1 MLFVFWGQNGLV
13 SLKKRSLIVI
23 AVVILIVAIV
33 LSSFVYLN
41 SQKTYSGSVESLTI
55 GLFPNELNALIY
67 VADNQQYFRDNGLAI
82 TIKNYSSVLNAVN
95 GAINGEVNIATA
107 SEFVL
112 VGDALTDKNILT
124 FTTIDKVDQ
133 SLIIGLKEKGIS
145 NIQDLAGK
153 KIGVFKGSV
162 NEFYLGRFL
171 ELHNMNINQ
180 VTLVD
185 ASAKLVDFLR
195 NGTVDAV
202 ITGQPNINT
211 LENLFGNQITEFPAQ
226 SEQSAYYNAL
236 CTNSW
241 ATAHPELIKRFLNS
255 LSQAEQY
262 IINNP
267 YYVKTIIQNRLN
279 YTSQYIADIWHNHR
293 FSLSLDQ
300 SLLLAMR
307 DEAQWL
313 ISNHL
318 TNATAV
324 PKFLDYV
331 YLDGLISVEP
341 GAVNIID

>member
-1 MLFVFWGQNGLV
+1 MRTCYPIEVKFCVLRENDMTVQ
-13 SLKKRSLIVI
+13 KRNLIIV
-23 AVVILIVAIV
+23 AVVILVIAIV

-41 SQKTYSGSVESLTI
+41 SQKTYTGPVESITI
-55 GLFPNELNALIY
+55 GLIPNELNALIY
-67 VADNQQYFRDNGLAI
+67 VADNQQYFSSNGLDV
-82 TIKNYSSVLNAVN
+82 TIKNYSTILNAVN
-95 GAINGEVNIATA
+95 GAINGEVDIATA

-112 VGDALTDKNILT
+112 VGNALTNKNILT
-124 FTTIDKVDQ
+124 FATIDKVDQ
-133 SLIIGLKEKGIS
+133 SLIIGLKEKGIT

-171 ELHNMNINQ
+171 ELNNMNINQ
-180 VTLVD
+180 ITLVD
-185 ASAKLVDFLR
+185 TSSKVVDFLR

-211 LENLFGNQITEFPAQ
+211 LENIFGNQITVFPAQ

-262 IINNP
+262 VINNP
-267 YYVKTIIQNRLN
+267 TQAKTIIQNRLN
-279 YTSQYIADIWHNHR
+279 YTSQYIADVWSDHR

-300 SLLLAMR
+300 SLILSMQ
-307 DEAQWL
+307 DESRWL
-313 ISNHL
+313 IQNNL
-318 TNATAV
+318 TNATAR
-324 PKFLDYV
+324 
-331 YLDGLISVEP
+331 S
-341 GAVNIID
+341 